1 MPDFSLGAPFI
12 IGGLVIAVVGILA
25 LGVLLGRMIFQ

>member
-12 IGGLVIAVVGILA
+12 IGGFFLAAAIVLGLGIW
-25 LGVLLGRMIFQ
+25 LGHFW